1 MDDRRVQTTQYR
13 VKQVMVDR
21 RSYTGVHSHTGTL
34 KAPRG
39 ARDVCVCVCVCVCV
53 GGGLYLNSPLDLSG
67 RRGIEPRSWIKT
79 TGDRTER

>member
-13 VKQVMVDR
+13 VNQVMVDR

-39 ARDVCVCVCVCVCV
+39 ARDVCVC
-53 GGGLYLNSPLDLSG
+53 GGGVGVCTSTRHSTYQAVAELNHG
-67 RRGIEPRSWIKT
+67 VG
-79 TGDRTER
+79 

>member
-39 ARDVCVCVCVCVCV
+39 ARDVCVW
-53 GGGLYLNSPLDLSG
+53 GGGVCTSTRHSTYQAVAELNHG
-67 RRGIEPRSWIKT
+67 VG
-79 TGDRTER
+79 